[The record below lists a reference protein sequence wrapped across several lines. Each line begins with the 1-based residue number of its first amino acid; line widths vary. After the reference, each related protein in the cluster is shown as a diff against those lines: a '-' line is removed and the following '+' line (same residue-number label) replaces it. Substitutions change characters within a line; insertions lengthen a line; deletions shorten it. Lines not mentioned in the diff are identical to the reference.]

1 MVTCLVARN
10 CLTLRAV
17 YAGALSWCR
26 IQVLDAHNSLL
37 APNFCHQPGQYLFV
51 KMLVYCLI
59 VWYIFM
65 MDHALVVKEGDQHY
79 LHLGL
84 LHPGLLWSW

>member
-10 CLTLRAV
+10 RLTLRAAC
-17 YAGALSWCR
+17 AGALSWCR

-37 APNFCHQPGQYLFV
+37 LRRIFAINPVSTSV
-51 KMLVYCLI
+51 KMLVYRLI

-65 MDHALVVKEGDQHY
+65 VDHALVVKEGDQHY

-84 LHPGLLWSW
+84 LHPGFPWSW